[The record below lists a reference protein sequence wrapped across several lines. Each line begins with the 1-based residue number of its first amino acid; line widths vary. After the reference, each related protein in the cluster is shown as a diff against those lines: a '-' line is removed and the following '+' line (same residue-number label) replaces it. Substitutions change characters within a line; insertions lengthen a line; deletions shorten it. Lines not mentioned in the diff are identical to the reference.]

1 MIGAIITALCV
12 CLLIEKIRP
21 GWSQPER
28 AEWPHRVLLLATFEL
43 CAVLLTGVI
52 VKNWWQLPSLVDWS
66 GLNPLFGG
74 LLAYLSASFVFYWWH
89 RVRHERGMFWRV
101 FHQLHHSPGR
111 LETLT
116 AFYKHPIEAATNSLI
131 SAILLYLVFGLDLAG
146 AAAYTS
152 LTVIAQLLVHLNTTT
167 PRRLGFFFQRPEMHR
182 IHHQPGSE
190 NLNYSDI
197 PLWDILFGTF
207 YNPAEFTGSC
217 GFSPQREAMLGEML
231 IFSDVHAQSPLTKAT
246 ADHP

>member
-1 MIGAIITALCV
+1 MMYAIIAALCV
-12 CLLIEKIRP
+12 CLLTERIRP
-21 GWSQPER
+21 GWAQPER
-28 AEWPHRVLLLATFEL
+28 PKWPHRVLFLAAFEL
-43 CAVLLTGVI
+43 CAVLLIGVV
-52 VKNWWQLPSLVDWS
+52 VKNWWQLPSLIDWS
-66 GLNPLFGG
+66 DLSAGLGG
-74 LLAYLSASFVFYWWH
+74 LLAYLAASFVFYWWH
-89 RVRHERGMFWRV
+89 RVRHECGLFWRV

-131 SAILLYLVFGLDLAG
+131 SAILVFLIFGLDLAG

-167 PRRLGFFFQRPEMHR
+167 PRSLGFFFQRPEMHR

-190 NLNYSDI
+190 HLNYSDI

-207 YNPAEFTGSC
+207 FNPAEFTGSC
-217 GFSPQREAMLGEML
+217 GFSPQCEAMLGDML
-231 IFSDVHAQSPLTKAT
+231 MFSDVHVQVAVTHVL
-246 ADHP
+246 ADYP